1 MTSPRHFYLIFVFNY
16 LTLSLLTFNMAS
28 LIPGFEYDIFISYRQ
43 KDNKGD
49 RWVSE
54 FVEALRTELES
65 TFKDE
70 VSVYFD
76 INPHDGLLET
86 HDVDASLKEKLK
98 CVVFIPI
105 ISRTYCDPKSFAWVH
120 EFKAFIEQATKDQY
134 GLKVKLPGGNVASRM
149 LPIQIH
155 DLDSEDK
162 KLVESELG
170 GFLRG
175 VELIYKEP
183 GVNRPLRAN
192 EDHPDNNL
200 NKTFYRNQ
208 INKVA
213 NAINEIISG
222 LKHPDRE
229 EKEKSEDDTGRK
241 PLTRKNMKTK
251 IMAGTL
257 IILALIVAG
266 YFIIPGLIKPVKMTE
281 KSIAVLPF
289 ENYSDDPSQEAACLS
304 LTDEIIRNLYKIRSI
319 DRIATMQSV
328 IQYKGSKENPSKI
341 ASDLKVNYLVQ
352 GNYKKYGDK
361 VRVNVYLV
369 DPNAD
374 KYIWEDQYDN
384 VYSAEEVITIQSDIA
399 LKIAGG
405 LDANLTEEENKII
418 TKIGTRNNAAFE
430 ALQIAKSISFMT
442 SGTNVFQLADSGMKY
457 ALKATELDP
466 YYGEAYAYAGMFYIS
481 KAGYFGS
488 GGNEFQK
495 TIPEAMR
502 YEKRAL
508 SLDPECAIAYM
519 ILGTYEMYYEYN
531 FITADSALRKGA
543 DLEPNGYYL
552 NYGLI
557 DFYVKMGNYEEAI
570 NLIDNCTKKGLAVEE
585 NTIFL
590 AMMKDS
596 GFDAS
601 HDEIFK
607 FQYKAN
613 INDAFI
619 GERFF
624 WLQEYDSALFY
635 LNRSKT
641 SKPDLGPLPKY
652 QSYIAVA
659 YFEKGRI
666 NEFESI
672 IENLKEKSKYTLVG
686 SADFYV
692 AGAYSMINRKDSAF
706 VWLEKAYQTRSPE
719 ISWLKADP
727 LFNNLKDDP
736 RYWDLYERC
745 GFKAYDDYIAGLKK

>member
-1 MTSPRHFYLIFVFNY
+1 
-16 LTLSLLTFNMAS
+16 MAS
-28 LIPGFEYDIFISYRQ
+28 LIEGYEYDIFISYRQ

-65 TFKDE
+65 TFKE
-70 VSVYFD
+70 EISVYFD

-98 CVVFIPI
+98 CVLFIPI
-105 ISRTYCDPKSFAWVH
+105 ISQTYVDPNSFAWAH
-120 EFKAFIEQATKDQY
+120 EFKAFIEQTSKDQY
-134 GLKVKLPGGNVASRM
+134 GLKVKVPGGNVANRV
-149 LPIQIH
+149 LPVQIH
-155 DLDSEDK
+155 DLDPEDK

-170 GFLRG
+170 GLLRG
-175 VELIYKEP
+175 IEFIYKEQ

-213 NAINEIISG
+213 NAIKEIITG
-222 LKHPDRE
+222 LKNPDRVVKGE
-229 EKEKSEDDTGRK
+229 RYIAKSKQTSGIKLKAR
-241 PLTRKNMKTK
+241 
-251 IMAGTL
+251 IFVSSI
-257 IILALIVAG
+257 IILALLVIG
-266 YFIIPGLIKPVKMTE
+266 YFTLHGLIKPAKVIE

-289 ENYSDDPSQEAACLS
+289 ENYSDNPSQEAACLS
-304 LTDEIIRNLYKIRSI
+304 LTDEIIRRLYKIKSL

-361 VRVNVYLV
+361 IRVNVYLV

-374 KYIWEDQYDN
+374 KYIWENQYDN
-384 VYSAEEVITIQSDIA
+384 NYSSEEVITIQSDIA
-399 LKIAGG
+399 LKIARE
-405 LDANLTEEENKII
+405 LNANLTEEENKSIS
-418 TKIGTRNNAAFE
+418 KIGTRNDAAFE

-442 SGTNVFQLADSGMKY
+442 TGANVFQLADSGMKY

-466 YYGEAYAYAGMFYIS
+466 YYGEAYAYAGMFLIT
-481 KAGYFGS
+481 KAGYFGT

-495 TIPEAMR
+495 VIPEAMR

-508 SLDPECAIAYM
+508 NLDSGCSIAYM
-519 ILGTYEMYYEYN
+519 ILGTYEMYYKYN
-531 FITADSALRKGA
+531 FIKADSVLRKGA
-543 DLEPNGYYL
+543 DLEPNGFYIYYV
-552 NYGLI
+552 LI
-557 DFYVKMGNYEEAI
+557 DFFVKMENYKEAI
-570 NLIDNCTKKGLAVEE
+570 NLIDHCIKKGVAVEE
-585 NTIFL
+585 NTVFL
-590 AMMKDS
+590 AMMKGS
-596 GFDAS
+596 GFGAS
-601 HDEIFK
+601 HDEIYR

-635 LNRSKT
+635 LDRSKT
-641 SKPDLGPLPKY
+641 SIPGLGPIPKY

-659 YFEKGRI
+659 SFKKGRKQ
-666 NEFESI
+666 ECESI
-672 IENLKEKSKYTLVG
+672 IKNLKEKSKYTLVG
-686 SADFYV
+686 SSDFYV
-692 AGAYSMINRKDSAF
+692 AGVYSMINQKDSAF

-727 LFNNLKDDP
+727 LFDNLRDDR
-736 RYWDLYERC
+736 RYWNLYEKA
-745 GFKAYDDYIAGLKK
+745 GFKAYDDYQTGLKKN

>member
-1 MTSPRHFYLIFVFNY
+1 
-16 LTLSLLTFNMAS
+16 MAS
-28 LIPGFEYDIFISYRQ
+28 LIEGYEYDIFISYRQ

-49 RWVSE
+49 KWVSE

-65 TFKDE
+65 TFKE
-70 VSVYFD
+70 EISVYFD

-98 CVVFIPI
+98 CALFIPI
-105 ISRTYCDPKSFAWVH
+105 ISRTYVDQKSFAWVH
-120 EFKAFIEQATKDQY
+120 EFKAFIEQASKDQY
-134 GLKVKLPGGNVASRM
+134 GLKVKLPGGNIASRV
-149 LPIQIH
+149 LPVQIH
-155 DLDSEDK
+155 DLDPEDK

-175 VELIYKEP
+175 IEFIYKEP

-208 INKVA
+208 INKVG
-213 NAINEIISG
+213 NAIKDIITGLRNPDHEVKGERGDAEGKHTSEIKRKTRII
-222 LKHPDRE
+222 
-229 EKEKSEDDTGRK
+229 TGF
-241 PLTRKNMKTK
+241 LLV
-251 IMAGTL
+251 L
-257 IILALIVAG
+257 ILLMAG
-266 YFIIPGLIKPVKMTE
+266 YFTIRGLIKPAKVIE

-289 ENYSDDPSQEAACLS
+289 DNYSDDPSQEAACLS
-304 LTDEIIRNLYKIRSI
+304 LTDEVIKHLYKIRSLN
-319 DRIATMQSV
+319 RISPMQSV

-341 ASDLKVNYLVQ
+341 ASDLKVNYLVK

-369 DPNAD
+369 DPKSD

-384 VYSAEEVITIQSDIA
+384 IYSAEEVISIQSDIA
-399 LKIAGG
+399 IKIAGG
-405 LDANLTEEENKII
+405 LNVNLTEDENKNIS
-418 TKIGTRNNAAFE
+418 KIGTRNDAAFE
-430 ALQIAKSISFMT
+430 ALQVAKSISFMT
-442 SGTNVFQLADSGMKY
+442 TGANVLSLADSGMKY

-466 YYGEAYAYAGMFYIS
+466 YYGEAYAYAGMFCIT

-495 TIPEAMR
+495 MIPEAMR

-508 SLDPECAIAYM
+508 SLDPECPMAYM

-531 FITADSALRKGA
+531 FIKADSALRKA
-543 DLEPNGYYL
+543 VDLEPNGYYIY
-552 NYGLI
+552 YGLT
-557 DFYVKMGNYEEAI
+557 DFYVKTGNYTEAI
-570 NLIDNCTKKGLAVEE
+570 KMIDVCIKEGLTIEE
-585 NTIFL
+585 NTVFL
-590 AMMKDS
+590 VRMEDS
-596 GFDAS
+596 GFNAS
-601 HDEIFK
+601 HDEIYR

-641 SKPDLGPLPKY
+641 SKPELGTVPKY

-659 YFEKGRI
+659 SFKIGR
-666 NEFESI
+666 NKDCESI

-692 AGAYSMINRKDSAF
+692 AGVYSMINLKDSAF
-706 VWLEKAYQTRSPE
+706 VWLEKAYKTRSPE

-727 LFNNLKDDP
+727 LFDNLRDDQ
-736 RYWDLYERC
+736 RYWNLYEKA
-745 GFKAYDDYIAGLKK
+745 GFKAYDDYQTGLKKN

>member
-1 MTSPRHFYLIFVFNY
+1 MP
-16 LTLSLLTFNMAS
+16 S
-28 LIPGFEYDIFISYRQ
+28 LIPGFKYDIFISYRQ

-54 FVEALRTELES
+54 FVEALKTELES

-70 VSVYFD
+70 ISVYFD
-76 INPHDGLLET
+76 INPSDGLLET

-98 CVVFIPI
+98 CAVFIPV
-105 ISRTYCDPKSFAWVH
+105 ISRTYVDPKSFAWVH
-120 EFKAFIEQATKDQY
+120 EFKAFIEQASRDQY
-134 GLKVKLPGGNVASRM
+134 GLKVKLAGGNVASRV
-149 LPIQIH
+149 LPVQIH
-155 DLDSEDK
+155 DLDAEDK
-162 KLVESELG
+162 KLVENELG
-170 GFLRG
+170 GFMRG
-175 VELIYKEP
+175 IEFIFKSP
-183 GVNRPLRAN
+183 GVNRPLLAKEEN
-192 EDHPDNNL
+192 PQENVNHTN
-200 NKTFYRNQ
+200 YRDQ

-213 NAINEIISG
+213 NAIKEIITGLRNPDHEVKGKAGDIESESISG
-222 LKHPDRE
+222 
-229 EKEKSEDDTGRK
+229 
-241 PLTRKNMKTK
+241 KNRRNK
-251 IMAGTL
+251 IIAGVL
-257 IILALIVAG
+257 IVLALIVAG
-266 YFIIPGLIKPVKMTE
+266 YFIIPELIKPVKVTE

-304 LTDEIIRNLYKIRSI
+304 LTDEIIRHLYKIRSI
-319 DRIATMQSV
+319 DRIAPMQSV

-341 ASDLKVNYLVQ
+341 ASDLKVNYLVL

-405 LDANLTEEENKII
+405 LDANLTEEENKSI
-418 TKIGTRNNAAFE
+418 TKIGTRNDAAFE

-442 SGTNVFQLADSGMKY
+442 TGASVTQLADSGMKY

-466 YYGEAYAYAGMFYIS
+466 YYGEAYAYAGMFMLTS
-481 KAGYFGS
+481 AGAFGS
-488 GGNEFQK
+488 GGNEFQR
-495 TIPEAMR
+495 IVPEAIR

-508 SLDPECAIAYM
+508 SLDPECAAAYT
-519 ILGTYEMYYEYN
+519 IQGVYELYYEYN
-531 FITADSALRKGA
+531 FIKADSALRKAA
-543 DLEPNGYYL
+543 DLEPNGNYLYYV
-552 NYGLI
+552 LI
-557 DFYVKMGNYEEAI
+557 DFYVKMGNYLEAVNLI
-570 NLIDNCTKKGLAVEE
+570 NLCMQKGMDFEE
-585 NTIFL
+585 NTVFL
-590 AMMKDS
+590 AMMKGS
-596 GFDAS
+596 GFSAS
-601 HDEIFK
+601 HYEIYN

-613 INDAFI
+613 IIDASL

-641 SKPDLGPLPKY
+641 SKPELGPLPKY

-659 YFEKGRI
+659 SFKIGR
-666 NEFESI
+666 NRECESI
-672 IENLKEKSKYTLVG
+672 IESLKEKSKYTLIG

-727 LFNNLKDDP
+727 MFDNLKDDQ
-736 RYWDLYERC
+736 RYWDLYNRI
-745 GFKAYDDYIAGLKK
+745 GFKAYDDYIANMKVQE

>member
-1 MTSPRHFYLIFVFNY
+1 MT
-16 LTLSLLTFNMAS
+16 S

-54 FVEALRTELES
+54 FVEALKTELES
-65 TFKDE
+65 TFKEE

-98 CVVFIPI
+98 CAVFIPI
-105 ISRTYCDPKSFAWVH
+105 ISRTYCDPKSFAWVN
-120 EFKAFIEQATKDQY
+120 EFKTFIEQASKDQY
-134 GLKVKLPGGNVASRM
+134 GLKVKLQGGNVASRV
-149 LPIQIH
+149 LPVQIH
-155 DLDSEDK
+155 DLDADDK

-175 VELIYKEP
+175 IEFIYKEP

-192 EDHPDNNL
+192 EDHQDNNL

-213 NAINEIISG
+213 NAIKEIITG
-222 LKHPDRE
+222 LKNPVRE
-229 EKEKSEDDTGRK
+229 VTEPLKKTKEQK
-241 PLTRKNMKTK
+241 PSAKKNRKNK
-251 IMAGTL
+251 IIAGAL
-257 IILALIVAG
+257 IFLASIVAG
-266 YFIIPGLIKPVKMTE
+266 YFIVHGLIKPVKMTE

-304 LTDEIIRNLYKIRSI
+304 LTDEIIRHLYKIRSI

-341 ASDLKVNYLVQ
+341 ASDLKVNYLVL

-361 VRVNVYLV
+361 VRMNVYLV
-369 DPNAD
+369 DPNND

-384 VYSAEEVITIQSDIA
+384 IYSAEEVITIQSDIA
-399 LKIAGG
+399 LKIAAG
-405 LDANLTEEENKII
+405 LDANLTEEENKSIFR
-418 TKIGTRNNAAFE
+418 IGTKNDEAFE

-442 SGTNVFQLADSGMKY
+442 TGASVNQLADSGMKY
-457 ALKATELDP
+457 ALKATEFDP
-466 YYGEAYAYAGMFYIS
+466 YYGEAYAYAGMFCIT
-481 KAGYFGS
+481 KAGNFGS
-488 GGNEFQK
+488 GGIEFQK

-508 SLDPECAIAYM
+508 SLDHECAMAYM
-519 ILGTYEMYYEYN
+519 VLGIYEMYYEYN
-531 FITADSALRKGA
+531 FIKADSALRKAA
-543 DLEPNGYYL
+543 DLEPNGNYLYYV
-552 NYGLI
+552 LI
-557 DFYVKMGNYEEAI
+557 DFYVKMGNYLEAV
-570 NLIDNCTKKGLAVEE
+570 NLISLCMQKGMDIEE
-585 NTIFL
+585 NTVFL
-590 AMMKDS
+590 AMMKGS
-596 GFDAS
+596 GFSAS
-601 HDEIFK
+601 HDEIYN

-613 INDAFI
+613 IIDASL

-624 WLQEYDSALFY
+624 WLQEYDSALYY

-641 SKPDLGPLPKY
+641 SKPELGTVPKY

-659 YFEKGRI
+659 SFKKGR
-666 NEFESI
+666 NQECESI
-672 IENLKEKSKYTLVG
+672 IENLKEKSKYTLIG

-692 AGAYSMINRKDSAF
+692 AGAYCMINQKDSAF

-727 LFNNLKDDP
+727 MFDNLKDDP
-736 RYWDLYERC
+736 RYWDLYERV
-745 GFKAYDDYIAGLKK
+745 GFKVYDDYIAGRGK